1 LLRVRYMVLD
11 NTDDIVVKR
20 SDYKRI
26 VQLIMSSSLDVR
38 DSLENE
44 MARALVYNDDEYPK
58 DAVCIGSVV
67 EFTDLTTKEEGRITI
82 VLPSEADVKEMK
94 VSVLSPLGAALI
106 GLKNG
111 KTIHWLMPGAR
122 LTEIKVNNV
131 LHPEAELDQ

>member
-1 LLRVRYMVLD
+1 MLRVRYMILD
-11 NTDDIVVKR
+11 NTDDILVKR

-106 GLKNG
+106 GLKKG
-111 KTIHWLMPGAR
+111 KTIHWLMPGAIF
-122 LTEIKVNNV
+122 TEIKVNNV